1 MSTDPLPSIALQ
13 LLKVGLSTSRRSTGY
28 LAIAWSHWPAD
39 ALFVG
44 IQLAKTDV
52 YTHAEVSQQLPHPQ
66 IPKPS
71 SLRGLEPI
79 TEPPGALCRHV
90 PGKSIG
96 KGHGM
101 NNGLRALP
109 ALILVLCLF
118 FPAAQLA
125 PSQALA

>member
-1 MSTDPLPSIALQ
+1 MGTDPLPSIALQ

-44 IQLAKTDV
+44 IQPAKTDV

-79 TEPPGALCRHV
+79 TEPPGPLWTRTRQI
-90 PGKSIG
+90 IG
-96 KGHGM
+96 KGHRM
-101 NNGLRALP
+101 DNGLRALP

-118 FPAAQLA
+118 FPAAQVA
-125 PSQALA
+125 PSQVHV